1 MLEAETGRRVSAPP
15 PTVWCNGDTPRIRPF
30 PGYRHD
36 CPRPGRGGGGGQ
48 RPGGVGDVSILKVET
63 GEGAFCPRPICPT
76 PGAMSP
82 RVYIPHGCISPT
94 VQCPGIHPGYGLS
107 PGIATTAPAPRGR
120 GGGCWHIDRR
130 ERPRKARLPPSFR
143 VIVGVSTL
151 IRQNL

>member
-63 GEGAFCPRPICPT
+63 GEGVSAPSPSAPPPWRYLPRSSVM
-76 PGAMSP
+76 G
-82 RVYIPHGCISPT
+82 RV
-94 VQCPGIHPGYGLS
+94 
-107 PGIATTAPAPRGR
+107 
-120 GGGCWHIDRR
+120 
-130 ERPRKARLPPSFR
+130 
-143 VIVGVSTL
+143 
-151 IRQNL
+151 